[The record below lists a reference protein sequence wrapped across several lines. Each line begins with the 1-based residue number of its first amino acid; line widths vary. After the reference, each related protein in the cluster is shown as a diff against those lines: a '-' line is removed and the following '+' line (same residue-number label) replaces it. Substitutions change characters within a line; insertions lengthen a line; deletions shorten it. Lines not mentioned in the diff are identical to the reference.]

1 MEETQIEYQR
11 LTLEKECSEFMAK
24 LPNRIFINGRFVG
37 IMQQK
42 KVSIMIP
49 EGTYNIMIQSP
60 IPLLYA
66 TDQVEIQKGVENVV
80 AFKNRE
86 RIWDILFTIDLVLW
100 IAGFFITLP
109 EPWDMV
115 YEISTNAILV
125 IWIVYEFC
133 IRKKY
138 YKIRQWKNCQLTI
151 NN

>member
-1 MEETQIEYQR
+1 
-11 LTLEKECSEFMAK
+11 MAK

-49 EGTYNIMIQSP
+49 EGRYSIMIQST

-66 TDQVEIQKGVENVV
+66 TDEVEIEKGVENVV
-80 AFKNRE
+80 IFKNRE

-100 IAGFFITLP
+100 IAGFFVTLP
-109 EPWDMV
+109 EPWGMV
-115 YEISTNAILV
+115 YEISTNTFLAIWL
-125 IWIVYEFC
+125 IYEFC

-138 YKIRQWKNCQLTI
+138 YRIREVKKQLKVKS
-151 NN
+151 